1 MDIGSLLHD
10 TPSRGRTERERQQK
24 NTASASSAVA
34 NKPITSMNDLQN
46 DSRPRSASF
55 ALTTHL
61 PHHPPPPPPPAP
73 PSTNEYAPRPG
84 SAASLRDSPNLSA
97 GNNVTIT
104 SSATPNSNSGSSYY
118 LSHSEMERVRQLPQ
132 QPQTQTQMQPL
143 GYVDNEQASTAVPA
157 PSAPSAAPSA
167 APGVTTTLAGA
178 NLAATA
184 NSANSANTATSSTA
198 ADVHGTQPPSQ
209 NHYPHRNNHHHSAS
223 LSLSSSATDV
233 FPSFAASARHHPHPR
248 DPPPHPSPSPT
259 TPAPTTTA
267 TTTTRDGQNA
277 PRHAHH
283 PSLSHASLHQFTPR
297 DSRDSRDPAPT
308 QTTRPGSARDV
319 NMSYGQPT
327 AKQQQQHQHQIDR
340 RSRRDSVNSGYP
352 IIQTVS
358 HIPFRVSLTRLRL
371 ILARRKLHIRAT
383 TR

>member
-24 NTASASSAVA
+24 NTASAPSAVA

-55 ALTTHL
+55 AVTTHL
-61 PHHPPPPPPPAP
+61 PHHPAPPPLPPPP
-73 PSTNEYAPRPG
+73 STSEYAPRPG

-104 SSATPNSNSGSSYY
+104 PSATPNSNSGSSYY

-132 QPQTQTQMQPL
+132 QAQTQTQTQTQPL
-143 GYVDNEQASTAVPA
+143 GYVDNEQASTAA
-157 PSAPSAAPSA
+157 PGPSA
-167 APGVTTTLAGA
+167 APGATTTLAGA

-184 NSANSANTATSSTA
+184 NSANSATSSTA

-209 NHYPHRNNHHHSAS
+209 NHYPHRNNHNHSAS
-223 LSLSSSATDV
+223 HSSSATDV
-233 FPSFAASARHHPHPR
+233 FPSFAASARHHPR

-259 TPAPTTTA
+259 TPAPTTATA
-267 TTTTRDGQNA
+267 TTTRDGQNA
-277 PRHAHH
+277 PRHTHH

-297 DSRDSRDPAPT
+297 DSRDSRDPGPT
-308 QTTRPGSARDV
+308 QTTRPGSARDTT
-319 NMSYGQPT
+319 MSYGQPIV
-327 AKQQQQHQHQIDR
+327 KQQQQQLQQSDR
-340 RSRRDSVNSGYP
+340 RSRRDSVSAGYP

-358 HIPFRVSLTRLRL
+358 SPPLPCQPHAPVPHTST
-371 ILARRKLHIRAT
+371 
-383 TR
+383 